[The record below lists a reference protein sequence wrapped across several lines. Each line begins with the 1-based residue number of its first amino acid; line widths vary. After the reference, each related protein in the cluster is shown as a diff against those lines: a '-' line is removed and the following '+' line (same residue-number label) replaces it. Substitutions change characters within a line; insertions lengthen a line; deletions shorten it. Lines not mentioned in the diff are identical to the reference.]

1 MNPNNDVLMF
11 EASCRVLEIDFTK
24 SPAGEY
30 FPESVQS
37 MYEGW
42 RLAKRALGVKSI
54 FESTTEG
61 EDIKLAL
68 CEARETLFKPG
79 KTYSFYSHS
88 NTCDACRLTGISFSA
103 RETEMD
109 QDSSERVTK
118 GLMSNIGHG
127 HVYPRADRVKVR
139 CGGPGL
145 CTQCSIDA
153 ARKNNAIARKNNDSR
168 TTISN

>member
-1 MNPNNDVLMF
+1 MSPNNNVLMF

-42 RLAKRALGVKSI
+42 KLAKRALGVKSI
-54 FESTTEG
+54 SESATGG

-68 CEARETLFKPG
+68 CEASETLFKPG

-88 NTCDACRLTGISFSA
+88 NTCDACRLANIGLGAHESGA
-103 RETEMD
+103 E
-109 QDSSERVTK
+109 QDPSEHVTK
-118 GLMSNIGHG
+118 GLLSNIGHG

-145 CTQCSIDA
+145 CKQCSIDA